1 MSSSS
6 ILKTCEGLRHLSMPR
21 QQDDCFQVKYS
32 SFIIFSVV
40 GHYSSS
46 HHCCRF
52 SLSFGR
58 CDLQSRFAI
67 NSQSL
72 VVVIRCSSLSRQIA
86 FGNPFL
92 PLFLLAP
99 LPSALA
105 IQKQTFVLGRLSPDR
120 VHRSRRRVQERKV
133 TNWDVWIRN
142 LLCVLFYV
150 VQKHFTYIHIT

>member
-1 MSSSS
+1 MFHRCCQCPAS
-6 ILKTCEGLRHLSMPR
+6 IFKTNEGLRHLSMQR
-21 QQDDCFQVKYS
+21 QQQECFQVKYS
-32 SFIIFSVV
+32 SFIISSVV

-46 HHCCRF
+46 RRCCRI

-72 VVVIRCSSLSRQIA
+72 SRRRHPLLLSLSRQIA

-99 LPSALA
+99 LPSTLA
-105 IQKQTFVLGRLSPDR
+105 PSKNKHLCWADCHRIGFIDPEGESRKGR
-120 VHRSRRRVQERKV
+120 
-133 TNWDVWIRN
+133 
-142 LLCVLFYV
+142 
-150 VQKHFTYIHIT
+150 